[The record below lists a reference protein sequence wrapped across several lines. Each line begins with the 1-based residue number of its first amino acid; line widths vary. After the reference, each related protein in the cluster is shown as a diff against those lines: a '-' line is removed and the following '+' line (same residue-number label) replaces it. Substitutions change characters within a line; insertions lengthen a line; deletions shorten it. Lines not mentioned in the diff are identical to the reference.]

1 MKPQTIAL
9 FTATLLLVIGSN
21 CLNPNQ
27 SEATLSN
34 AIATET
40 LDLRRSD
47 FGSGGDPRL
56 LALLYEASIVDVA
69 TKRGEFNTALILNIV
84 RALD

>member
-1 MKPQTIAL
+1 MKPQTVAL

-21 CLNPNQ
+21 CLNPDQ
-27 SEATLSN
+27 SEATLPS

-40 LDLRRSD
+40 LDLHRSN
-47 FGSGGDPRL
+47 SGANGDPRL
-56 LALLYEASIVDVA
+56 WALLYEASIADVNA
-69 TKRGEFNTALILNIV
+69 KRSDLNTALILNVV